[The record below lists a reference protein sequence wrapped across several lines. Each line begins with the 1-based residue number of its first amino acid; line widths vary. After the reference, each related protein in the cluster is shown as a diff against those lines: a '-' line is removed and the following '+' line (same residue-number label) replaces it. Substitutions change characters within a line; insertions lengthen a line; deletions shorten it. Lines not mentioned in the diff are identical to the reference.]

1 MSINKGKIVGVNG
14 NLLKVAFEEPV
25 VLNEVAYACVSG
37 SDLKLKAE
45 VIRIKG
51 KEITSA
57 FNFKSEPLTQA

>member
-25 VLNEVAYACVSG
+25 VLNEVAYACVSD

-51 KEITSA
+51 KEASA
-57 FNFKSEPLTQA
+57 RYSKIQPDSK